1 MTLSPDYL
9 TDRSPGFGGR
19 IARSWLHSDAPRL
32 DLAGDWSFRLL
43 PGAEPV
49 GEDSDA
55 FARPA
60 TDVGSWDRMPVPA
73 SWVLVGDG
81 RYGLPIYTNVQ
92 FPFPVDPPNVPDANP
107 TGDYRRTVELP
118 DGFAAEARLVLRFD
132 GVESAFRVWW
142 NGHEVGVGKGSR
154 LAHEFDV
161 TDFASA
167 GENALAVRVHQW
179 SDASYVEDQDQWWL
193 PGIFRDVSVSALPLG
208 GIDDVWLRTSWRDG
222 RGWIDPE
229 VRALPGAYP
238 VRLEVPQLGV
248 DVQWADEASVAPI
261 SLASVEPWSAESPRL
276 YEATVSTSAEK
287 ITLRLGF
294 RTIEI
299 VGDQLL
305 ANGRRL
311 VFHGMNRHEAHPDR
325 GRVFDETHAR
335 EDLALMKR
343 FNVNAIRTSHYP
355 PHPRLLDLA
364 DELGLWVVLEC
375 DLETHGFE
383 AGGSGNDWTGNPT
396 GVVERTSRLTSRDQG
411 HASTGAG
418 AWAANPSDD
427 PAWRATYLD
436 RIERTV
442 ERDKNHASVVMW
454 SLGNESGTGANLAAM
469 AAWVHDRDPDRPV
482 HYEGD
487 YAGAYTDVY
496 SRMYPSVP
504 ETESIGRDDTSLL
517 LGCSAA
523 ESARQRSKPFLH
535 CEYVHAMG
543 NGPGAIDQYE
553 DLVDRYPRLHGGFV
567 WEWRDHGIRTR
578 TPEGVEY
585 FGYGGD
591 FNEVVHDGNF
601 VMDGMILSDDSP
613 MPSIAEYA
621 AVVAPFR
628 FAFAADLSAVQIR
641 SMRHSLG
648 SDDVEFVWRMERD
661 GVETASG
668 TLEVAALEAGAT
680 ISVDLPSLEIEE
692 GGESWLTCEA
702 RLRSH
707 TGWAD
712 AGHVLAF
719 GQHDATPREQSPQQR
734 LPRWSVG
741 TATSG
746 VRTLGI
752 GSFDDGR
759 LTHIDGLA
767 IDGPELSLFRA
778 PTDNDLRAGP
788 GSYDLADPTVDD
800 RGLPSPALSEI
811 WRSAGLDRL
820 TSRVV
825 EREHGLSGIRELR
838 RWSSAASRESV
849 YTNARWQA
857 LDDSLLLTVEIEPSA
872 GWDIVWPRL
881 GIRFALPLQL
891 DSATWFGTG
900 PLESYPDSAN
910 AARVGSFTS
919 AIDDLNVR
927 YARPQETGHRPGL
940 RHLELTG
947 TAGRLAV
954 EAIPDHR
961 GRRPGFSVARH
972 TAEEVSAAGHPHEL
986 PTPTRTYLYI
996 DAAHNGLGS
1005 RACGVDVWP
1014 THALRP
1020 EARTL
1025 RIRFGDRFGSRSGDR
1040 SGRS

>member
-1 MTLSPDYL
+1 MTFSPAYL

-19 IARSWLHSDAPRL
+19 TPRSWLHSDAPRL
-32 DLAGDWSFRLL
+32 DLTGDWAFRLL
-43 PGAEPV
+43 PTAHPA
-49 GEDSDA
+49 GEDADA
-55 FARPA
+55 FAQPE
-60 TDVGSWDRMPVPA
+60 TDVALWDRIPVPA
-73 SWVLVGDG
+73 SWVLVDDG
-81 RYGLPIYTNVQ
+81 RYGRPIYTNVQ
-92 FPFPVDPPNVPDANP
+92 FPFPVDPPYVPDANP
-107 TGDYRRTVELP
+107 TGDYRRSV
-118 DGFAAEARLVLRFD
+118 DVAADFASDARLILRFD

-161 TDFASA
+161 TDLATP
-167 GENALAVRVHQW
+167 GENILAVRVHQW

-193 PGIFRDVSVSALPLG
+193 PGIFRDVSLSALPVA
-208 GIDDVWLRTSWRDG
+208 GIDDVWLRTSWQG
-222 RGWIDPE
+222 GSGWIDPE
-229 VRALPGAYP
+229 VRALPEAYP
-238 VRLEVPQLGV
+238 VRLEVPELGI
-248 DVQWADEASVAPI
+248 DVQWPDEDSVAPI
-261 SLASVEPWSAESPRL
+261 SVESVEPWSAESPRL
-276 YEATVSTSAEK
+276 YEAKVSTAAEK
-287 ITLRLGF
+287 ISLRLGF
-294 RTIEI
+294 RTVEI
-299 VGDQLL
+299 IGDQLL

-325 GRVFDETHAR
+325 GRVFNEEHAR
-335 EDLALMKR
+335 EDLARMKR

-383 AGGSGNDWTGNPT
+383 GGGAGNNWTHGADA
-396 GVVERTSRLTSRDQG
+396 VAERTSRLTARDQG

-427 PAWRATYLD
+427 PAWRGAYLD

-442 ERDKNHASVVMW
+442 ERDKNHASVIMW

-469 AAWVHDRDPDRPV
+469 AAWIHDRDASRPV

-496 SRMYPSVP
+496 SRMYSSVP

-517 LGCSAA
+517 LGCSTA
-523 ESARQRSKPFLH
+523 ESARQRTKPFLL

-567 WEWRDHGIRTR
+567 WEWRDHGIRTH
-578 TPEGVEY
+578 TPDGVEF

-591 FNEVVHDGNF
+591 FGEVVHDGNF
-601 VMDGMILSDDSP
+601 VMDGMILSDDTP
-613 MPSIAEYA
+613 MPSLYEYA

-628 FAFAADLSAVQIR
+628 FTVAADLGRVDIR

-648 SDDVEFVWRMERD
+648 SDDVEFVWRLERD
-661 GVETASG
+661 GVESASG
-668 TLEVAALEAGAT
+668 TLDVPAITAGETA
-680 ISVDLPSLEIEE
+680 SVDLPSLDPEAD
-692 GGESWLTCEA
+692 GESWLTFEA
-702 RLRSH
+702 RLRH
-707 TGWAD
+707 ATTWAE
-712 AGHVLAF
+712 AGHVLAL
-719 GQHDATPREQSPQQR
+719 GQHDVTARALAPQQR
-734 LPRWSVG
+734 VPRWSVG
-741 TATSG
+741 GAYSG
-746 VRTLGI
+746 VTSLGPA
-752 GSFDDGR
+752 SFSDGR
-759 LTHIDGLA
+759 LTAIGDLA
-767 IDGPELSLFRA
+767 VDGPELTLFRA
-778 PTDNDLRAGP
+778 PTDNELRSGP
-788 GSYDLADPTVDD
+788 GSYDLADPAVHD
-800 RGLPSPALSEI
+800 RGLPAPALAEI
-811 WRSAGLDRL
+811 WHSAGLDRL

-825 EREHGLSGIRELR
+825 EREEGLSGIRELQ
-838 RWSSAASRESV
+838 RWAPAAGRESV
-849 YTNARWQA
+849 YTDVRWHA

-872 GWDIVWPRL
+872 GWDIILPRIGL
-881 GIRFALPLQL
+881 RFALPLELEQA
-891 DSATWFGTG
+891 SWFGTG

-919 AIDDLNVR
+919 TIDELNVR

-940 RHLELTG
+940 RQLQLSG
-947 TAGRLAV
+947 AAGQLSV

-972 TAEEVSAAGHPHEL
+972 TAEEVSAAEHPYEL

-996 DAAHNGLGS
+996 DAAQNGLGS

-1025 RIRFGDRFGSRSGDR
+1025 RLRFARS
-1040 SGRS
+1040 